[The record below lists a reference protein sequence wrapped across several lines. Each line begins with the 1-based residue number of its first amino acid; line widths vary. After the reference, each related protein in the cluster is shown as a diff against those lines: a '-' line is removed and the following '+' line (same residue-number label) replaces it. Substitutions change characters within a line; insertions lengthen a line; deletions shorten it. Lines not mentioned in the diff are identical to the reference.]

1 MPFQS
6 IRQTLKRLKQSR
18 RGVVVIETGFAAP
31 ILLLALAGVTD
42 LGMMALTRFKLS
54 SGANNLATIIS
65 GGGRALDEAEMT
77 DALDNIE
84 KIVAPIDDF
93 ETNGKLVIAAVES
106 TDEVAGRTK
115 VIWNR
120 CTGGLGIS
128 SLTSNQQA
136 LAGPDGGI
144 YTLASAISLE
154 SGLTS
159 AVVQMSYRY
168 KPLFLR
174 VILPDA
180 GTVITKTYVQRTRY
194 GEFTPTVINQ
204 DPNTTADDVPIRNC

>member
-1 MPFQS
+1 MAFQS
-6 IRQTLKRLKQSR
+6 IRLKWNRLKQSR

-31 ILLLALAGVTD
+31 ILLIALAGITD

-93 ETNGKLVIAAVES
+93 ETNGKLIIAAVES
-106 TDEVAGRTK
+106 TDEAAGKTK
-115 VIWNR
+115 VVWNR
-120 CTGGLGIS
+120 CTGGLSIS
-128 SLTSNQQA
+128 ELTSNQQA
-136 LAGPDGGI
+136 LAGPDGGT
-144 YTLASAISLE
+144 YDLASGISLE
-154 SGLTS
+154 PGLTS
-159 AVVQMSYRY
+159 AVVQMSYKF
-168 KPLFLR
+168 KPMFLGA
-174 VILPDA
+174 ILPNT

-194 GEFTPTVINQ
+194 GEFIPTVINQ